1 MATLSVVS
9 TDQVAPKDR
18 IPYWKDV
25 IWQQLG
31 RLRSDARSEG
41 VFRGSLAHCDAGDVK
56 LCRLSASS
64 HRVARTPDLIRQDDR
79 GFLKVVFQIEGSTWF
94 EQGSRKTL
102 LSPGE
107 WSIYDTMKAY
117 TVSNTS
123 DIEQLVLL
131 VPREKVFAA
140 GMRPEDLLVQRYSAR
155 TGIGRLAGDL
165 MHRAFD
171 EIEECSSDSAETVGE
186 AIAQLLRQS
195 LMERAGRPTSLS
207 LREALRDRIK
217 QHVHRNLRDPA
228 LSIDQIA
235 TALRCSKRTLHK
247 AFSNDGLTLSEYIWR
262 LRLNRC
268 RRDLESPA
276 CAWKSIT
283 EIAFSWGFSSPAH
296 FSKAFRDAF
305 GVSPTQ
311 FRANAGRDG
320 PAQGA
325 AGADAEALALDI
337 LREGVGPH

>member
-1 MATLSVVS
+1 MAALAVVS
-9 TDQVAPKDR
+9 TDQVAPKER

-31 RLRSDARSEG
+31 RLRSDARSDG
-41 VFRGSLAHCDAGDVK
+41 VFRGSLTYCDAGDVK

-79 GFLKVVFQIEGSTWF
+79 GFLKVVFQLEGSTWF

-102 LSPGE
+102 LAPGE

-140 GMRPEDLLVQRYSAR
+140 GMRPEDLLVQRYSAQ

-165 MHRAFD
+165 MHRAFE
-171 EIEECSSDSAETVGE
+171 EIEECSSDSAETIGD

-228 LSIDQIA
+228 LSIDRIA
-235 TALRCSKRTLHK
+235 AALRCSKRTLHK

-305 GVSPTQ
+305 GVAPKQ
-311 FRANAGRDG
+311 FRL
-320 PAQGA
+320 A
-325 AGADAEALALDI
+325 AGTPDALATHETQDAGTLALDVM
-337 LREGVGPH
+337 REGVGPH